1 MKKIYIVLTYTGT
14 VLSKII
20 KNWTKDEFS
29 HVSISLDEDLN
40 EMYSFGRINPYT
52 PLYAGLV
59 QEKKDEG
66 TFKRFF
72 KTKALIYSI
81 EVEDYQYMKL
91 RDILYTM
98 YNNKKEYKF
107 NILGLLAIGF
117 KKQVKIHNYFYCAEF
132 VKYVLDKSDI
142 NLNLPDKLI
151 RPENFKDVIEKQI
164 IYYGLLRKYNKKN
177 VIQDYIETLRYRV
190 VNQNK

>member
-98 YNNKKEYKF
+98 YNHKKEYKF